1 MKLAKTRGSTYLQ
14 IELFDLFVSSDIWQ
28 ADPVS
33 RVSGP
38 DPDEKPDPDRKSGK
52 IY

>member
-1 MKLAKTRGSTYLQ
+1 MH
-14 IELFDLFVSSDIWQ
+14 ILFDLFVSSDIWQ

-38 DPDEKPDPDRKSGK
+38 DPDEKPDPDRKSGTEVSRD
-52 IY
+52 ILEDDS